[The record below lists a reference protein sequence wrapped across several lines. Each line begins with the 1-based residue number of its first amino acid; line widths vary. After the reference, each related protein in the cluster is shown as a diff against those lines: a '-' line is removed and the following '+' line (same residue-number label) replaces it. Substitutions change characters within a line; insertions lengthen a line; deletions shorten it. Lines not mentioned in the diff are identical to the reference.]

1 MATKQKEAEEETEAE
16 RREKITIRDNSNA
29 TKEYLGFEKR
39 REMLNSWG
47 TDWGIELDESEVDS
61 LNYDL
66 QERDLE
72 AFLKKEF
79 MANEDEYI
87 EEISKEGVKEFIK
100 FGETKYED
108 ILLNQLEEITT
119 EDIKRWYSQITED

>member
-1 MATKQKEAEEETEAE
+1 MS
-16 RREKITIRDNSNA
+16 REKITIRDNSNA